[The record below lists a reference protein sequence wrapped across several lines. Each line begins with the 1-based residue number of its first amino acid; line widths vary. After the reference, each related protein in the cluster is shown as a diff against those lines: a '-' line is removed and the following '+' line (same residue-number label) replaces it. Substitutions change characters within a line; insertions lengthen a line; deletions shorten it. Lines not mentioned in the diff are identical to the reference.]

1 MVHIDNTFCD
11 LRLYIF
17 GKTGKSETAIKT
29 LQYISHDLLHDN
41 CHLEIIDLMEQPE
54 RGEDDQI
61 LATPTLIRRSPTP
74 VRRIIGD
81 LSDLEKV
88 LISLELTP

>member
-1 MVHIDNTFCD
+1 MTHSDKNLYD

-29 LQYISHDLLHDN
+29 LRYIRHDLLQDN
-41 CHLEIIDLMEQPE
+41 CHLEIIDLLEQPE

-61 LATPTLIRRSPTP
+61 LATPTLIRRYPTP

-81 LSDLEKV
+81 LSELGKV
-88 LISLELTP
+88 LVSLELKP